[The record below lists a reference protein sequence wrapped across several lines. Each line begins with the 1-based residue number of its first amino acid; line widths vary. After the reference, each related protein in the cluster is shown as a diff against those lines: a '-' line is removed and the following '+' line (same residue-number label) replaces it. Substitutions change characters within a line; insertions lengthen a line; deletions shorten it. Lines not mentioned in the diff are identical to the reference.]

1 LQCSNVCAMQQQD
14 YPFNYN
20 RHAIATGVYSIAIG
34 PGCNTNGKDGAMV
47 IGDDSYFQT
56 AYASADN
63 ELTMRFSGGY
73 RLWSSYPD
81 STSGIY
87 VRHGMSGW
95 SNYCDRNKK
104 ENFRQLDGEQIL
116 QKIHDIPVTEW
127 NYKGIPEIK
136 YVGPMAQDF
145 YAAFI
150 QIP

>member
-1 LQCSNVCAMQQQD
+1 M
-14 YPFNYN
+14 
-20 RHAIATGVYSIAIG
+20 
-34 PGCNTNGKDGAMV
+34 
-47 IGDDSYFQT
+47 
-56 AYASADN
+56 
-63 ELTMRFSGGY
+63 
-73 RLWSSYPD
+73 
-81 STSGIY
+81 
-87 VRHGMSGW
+87 RHGMSGW